1 MLNAFNDDV
10 KKEPDY
16 ENEYLSRL
24 CNCLRYKK
32 YKKNMRELSFAKPS
46 KFYFKIKEA
55 TKKKDFIF
63 LNILKKEIMIV
74 LFSL

>member
-1 MLNAFNDDV
+1 MKINIY
-10 KKEPDY
+10 PM
-16 ENEYLSRL
+16 L

-32 YKKNMRELSFAKPS
+32 DMRELSFAKPS

-74 LFSL
+74 LLSL